1 LTLAVLGLGAAGI
14 GAGIAASGTGESP
27 VLVET
32 EGRPGGLMQT
42 DEVDGFRFDRTG
54 HFLHFRG
61 GMLSNRLRTA
71 GVPLDRIERKS
82 AVVLGRRLVPYPIQ
96 YNLWAVGSADLAAA
110 SLSDLDGVRPAESG
124 AGSLGELLAST
135 WGRTLFELFFRP
147 YNQKLWGRPLDT
159 LPPDCVG
166 RYLPTVDRELVAEGM
181 TCPTGYAGYNA
192 TFYYP
197 ASGRLADAPERLA
210 EPLER
215 FARYGCPAVSVDLAE
230 RTLETSLGE
239 SVPYDTLIATLP
251 LPDLL
256 RLAGESPEPELFAA
270 TALCNVRVGLRGSMR
285 VPHHWVYVPDER
297 LPFHRISFPGNV
309 NPRACPR
316 GCTSLSVEY
325 TPPSNGDPVP
335 GHVLV
340 SQALEFVL
348 ELGLVEAH
356 EVLTVTERLIAPA
369 YVVHRAA
376 GRPEHAAL
384 RERLAGYGVRL
395 AGRFGSWDY
404 LSMEES
410 FVSGWEA
417 AGVPAVLHA

>member
-1 LTLAVLGLGAAGI
+1 MTLAVLGVGAAGI
-14 GAGIAASGTGESP
+14 GAGLAASGAGESP
-27 VLVET
+27 VLVEAA
-32 EGRPGGLMQT
+32 GRPGGLMQT
-42 DEVDGFRFDRTG
+42 DEVEGFRFDRTG

-61 GMLSNRLRTA
+61 GMLSTRLRMA

-82 AVVLGRRLVPYPIQ
+82 AVVLGDRLVPYPIQ
-96 YNLWAVGSADLAAA
+96 YNLWAVGSGDVAAA
-110 SLSDLDGVRPAESG
+110 ALADLDGVQPPGSG
-124 AGSLGELLAST
+124 AGSLGELLVST

-166 RYLPTVDRELVAEGM
+166 RYLPAVDRALVVEGM

-210 EPLER
+210 EPLGG
-215 FARYGCPAVSVDLAE
+215 FARYGSAAVSVDLAE
-230 RTLETSLGE
+230 RTLETAAGE
-239 SVPYDTLIATLP
+239 SVAYDTLVATLP

-270 TALCNVRVGLRGSMR
+270 TQLCNVRVGLRGSMR

-309 NPRACPR
+309 SARSCPP
-316 GCTSLSVEY
+316 GCTSVSIEY
-325 TPPSNGDPVP
+325 TPPSDKEPVP

-348 ELGLVEAH
+348 DLGLVEAR

-376 GRPEHAAL
+376 GRPEHVAL
-384 RERLAGYGVRL
+384 RERLAAHGVRL

-417 AGVPAVLHA
+417 AGVPAVLYA